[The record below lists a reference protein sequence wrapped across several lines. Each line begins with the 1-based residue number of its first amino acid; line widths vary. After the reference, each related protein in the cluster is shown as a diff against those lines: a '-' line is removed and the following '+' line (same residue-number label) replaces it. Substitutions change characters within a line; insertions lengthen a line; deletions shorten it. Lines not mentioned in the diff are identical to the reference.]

1 MAESGLDIAIIGATG
16 AVGSDLLEA
25 FERSSLEV
33 ARFIPVASPTKPHQA
48 IEALGKRF
56 PVHATTKDGLPEVVL
71 EEADLVVFATPA
83 AVTRSLAPA
92 VVEAGIAVI
101 DVGGALLDMGVL
113 AVPLA
118 GVAIDPDT
126 FTDRRVACSPSG
138 PAVLAATV
146 LQPLRSLG
154 LTRAQI
160 TALLPAGVFGQ
171 AGAQELSRQVVALFN
186 SADPPRTLFP
196 DGLAFDVMAALGTP
210 TDDWTGAEL
219 DEKDVLA
226 VLRNLHEH
234 GGAAATRRRSR
245 AGPLGL
251 GCDADR
257 VRARPRCFTA
267 ARHRD
272 GHRARRTDSGR
283 PRRAWCA
290 SLGHGGQPAV
300 WCLSECPRHRHP
312 AMDAKPAVAACQSG
326 GRVGSPA
333 ELHDKLSILAAA
345 SGVVM
350 GLSDGTMLA

>member
-210 TDDWTGAEL
+210 TDDWTGAERRL
-219 DEKDVLA
+219 SVELA
-226 VLRNLHEH
+226 ALLRL
-234 GGAAATRRRSR
+234 
-245 AGPLGL
+245 PPPML
-251 GCDADR
+251 
-257 VRARPRCFTA
+257 P
-267 ARHRD
+267 
-272 GHRARRTDSGR
+272 
-283 PRRAWCA
+283 A
-290 SLGHGGQPAV
+290 SLVVLPTFAGISMSMVVQLQPGAGAEQVRSVLDAMPTVSVHDPVVSPQRAIGTATAHVGRIRDDPGGHGVHLWATADNLRFGA
-300 WCLSECPRHRHP
+300 S
-312 AMDAKPAVAACQSG
+312 ANA
-326 GRVGSPA
+326 
-333 ELHDKLSILAAA
+333 LAIATQ
-345 SGVVM
+345 
-350 GLSDGTMLA
+350 LWKQNLL